1 MDNALAD
8 RAVQQAGAQ
17 GKGDQNDGR
26 GQGKGGPGGGSAP
39 AATALQAKGKANL
52 TACGPGQE
60 LAQGDQIGIVLLGQP
75 APPGDKFVPEITQVR
90 GRAAKGDQAQ
100 GQEGQEDF
108 ANSSCCRT
116 GGHGCS

>member
-60 LAQGDQIGIVLLGQP
+60 LAQGDQVCIVLLGQP
-75 APPGDKFVPEITQVR
+75 AAPGHKLITEITQMGR
-90 GRAAKGDQAQ
+90 RAAKGGQAQ
-100 GQEGQEDF
+100 GQEGQENF
-108 ANSSCCRT
+108 PNSCN
-116 GGHGCS
+116 